1 MKSFLERVA
10 EHLIE
15 HYPDRISNICIVLSN
30 RRASLFLKKHLAELL
45 GKTSWGPN
53 IFSIED
59 FIQELSEYQSINA
72 LKTTF
77 ELYEVHK
84 TIEGKNAQGFDEFY
98 KWGSILVQDFN
109 ELDLHLVDAERM
121 YNYLSEVKSL
131 AEWNLEIENLSSFQN
146 NYLKF
151 FKSLKTY
158 YLLLN
163 ERLNKRKLAYNGKLF
178 RHVAENIEARSK
190 TFEWDQILFA
200 GFNALS
206 LAEEKILFSLK
217 ELELAEFLWDV
228 DSYYLNHM
236 NSGVKHEAGLFFRKY
251 FENIKESEIRWV
263 DQNLK
268 NDTKDIQIFGIP
280 KQIGQA
286 KFCGQLL
293 QEDTH
298 FLTSKH
304 KSAIILADENL
315 LIPVLNSIPSNYSE
329 LNVTMGLPL
338 SSSPLFGFFNQL
350 FKMQLN
356 SENKKKIL
364 NLTVS
369 VFRYSDISKCLRHS
383 VINNLSDQL
392 FDSPKISTQHILT
405 QIKISGQLDFKSEE
419 LLSVFKAENYNET
432 FLALTFTDW
441 KDNPVIAIKC
451 FQDIIEILR
460 DATINKQLA
469 DQIDLKIELELLYQF
484 SILFNKIEGFIT
496 EYGSINSIK
505 IFHSIFLQICS
516 SQKLPLYGEPLKGL
530 QLMGMLESRN
540 LDFDNVIIL
549 SVNENILPASGKQ
562 NSFIPFELKREFNIP
577 TYREKNAIFA
587 YHFFRLLQRSKNIT
601 LIYNSQPDPL
611 AGGDKSRF
619 LHQIIDELA
628 IYNPQISITEKSVSS
643 IIKLKAEQAI
653 SIPKT
658 KKIFQRLD
666 EISKNG
672 ISASSL
678 NVYIRCQLQFYF
690 KQIAQLGEPD
700 EVSDTIDAAM
710 LGTVLHE
717 ALKNFHQPFIKKVLN
732 AEELKINLKN
742 TDQYIAQAFKTHY
755 NLGNTKFGKNLL
767 IVQVAKELFRNF
779 VQHEINE
786 LNNSDGS
793 KIEKIITSL
802 EEKFASILTLNLNGE
817 SKDVKLKGFIDRI
830 QIVNG
835 ITEVID
841 YKTGA
846 IKPQDLK
853 LDTWDELISNKKYD
867 KVFQLL
873 LYAWIL
879 NKNGSNHNGFIT
891 GIYPLKRISN
901 GFIKVQTPDQNQ
913 ITLTNIDLNEFESQL
928 INLLIDIY
936 NPKLNFEQTD
946 DLNNCLY
953 CTYRSI
959 CNK

>member
-30 RRASLFLKKHLAELL
+30 RRASLFLKKYLAELL

-59 FIQELSEYQSINA
+59 FILELSEYQSINS

-84 TIEGKNAQGFDEFY
+84 TIEGKNAQSFDEFY

-109 ELDLHLVDAERM
+109 ELDLHLVDADRM

-151 FKSLKTY
+151 FKSLKIY
-158 YLLLN
+158 YTLLN
-163 ERLNKRKLAYNGKLF
+163 NRLNQRKLAYNGKLF
-178 RHVAENIEARSK
+178 RHVAENITARSK
-190 TFEWDQILFA
+190 TLEWDQILFA

-217 ELELAEFLWDV
+217 ELKLADFLWDI
-228 DSYYLNHM
+228 DDYYLNHM

-251 FENIKESEIRWV
+251 FKNIKKSEIRWI

-268 NDTKDIQIFGIP
+268 NDKKDIQIYGIP

-293 QEDTH
+293 QHDTH
-298 FLTSKH
+298 FLIAKH
-304 KSAIILADENL
+304 KSAIILADENM
-315 LIPVLNSIPSNYSE
+315 LIPVLNSIPSTYSE

-356 SENKKKIL
+356 SGNKKKIL
-364 NLTVS
+364 NLPDS
-369 VFRYSDISKCLRHS
+369 LFRYTDISKCLRHS

-392 FDSPKISTQHILT
+392 FDCPKISTQQILT
-405 QIKISGQLDFKSEE
+405 QIKKNGQLDFKSVE
-419 LLSVFKAENYNET
+419 LIHVFKAQNYNEA

-441 KDNPVIAIKC
+441 NDNSVIAIKH
-451 FQDIIEILR
+451 FQEIIEILR
-460 DATINKQLA
+460 VATINKQLA

-484 SILFNKIEGFIT
+484 SILFNKIEGYIT
-496 EYGSINSIK
+496 EYSAINSIK
-505 IFHSIFLQICS
+505 ILHSIFLQICS

-540 LDFDNVIIL
+540 LDFDNLIIL

-628 IYNPQISITEKSVSS
+628 IYNPQICITEKSVSS
-643 IIKLKAEQAI
+643 IIKLSAEKVI
-653 SIPKT
+653 SVSKT
-658 KKIFQRLD
+658 TKILQRLD

-700 EVSDTIDAAM
+700 EVSDTMDAAM
-710 LGTVLHE
+710 LGTVIHE
-717 ALKNFHQPFIKKVLN
+717 SLKNFYQPFINKVLN
-732 AEELKINLKN
+732 PEELKINLKN

-755 NLGNTKFGKNLL
+755 NQGNTKFGKNLL
-767 IVQVAKELFRNF
+767 IVHVAKELFRNF
-779 VQHEINE
+779 VQYEINGLINIGE
-786 LNNSDGS
+786 LKN
-793 KIEKIITSL
+793 EKTITSL
-802 EEKFASILTLNLNGE
+802 EEKFVSVLTIDINGE
-817 SKDVKLKGFIDRI
+817 TKDIKLKGFIDRT
-830 QIVNG
+830 QTVNG
-835 ITEVID
+835 YTEVID
-841 YKTGA
+841 YKTGT

-873 LYAWIL
+873 FYAWIL
-879 NKNGSNHNGFIT
+879 NKNGSDHNKFVA
-891 GIYPLKRISN
+891 GIYPLKRISA
-901 GFIKVQTPDQNQ
+901 GFIKVLIPDQNQ
-913 ITLTNIDLNEFESQL
+913 NTLTSIDLNEFESQL

-936 NPKLNFEQTD
+936 NPKLNFEQTN
-946 DLNNCLY
+946 DLNDCLY

>member
-15 HYPDRISNICIVLSN
+15 RYPDGISNICIVLSN
-30 RRASLFLKKHLAELL
+30 RRASLFLKKHLAELF

-59 FIQELSEYQSINA
+59 FIQELSEHQSINS
-72 LKTTF
+72 LKTIF

-84 TIEGKNAQGFDEFY
+84 TIEGKSAQSFDEFY

-109 ELDLHLVDAERM
+109 ELDLHLVDAERL

-146 NYLKF
+146 DYLKF

-158 YLLLN
+158 YVLLN
-163 ERLNKRKLAYNGKLF
+163 DRLNKRKLAYNGKLF
-178 RHVAENIEARSK
+178 RQVAENIEARSK
-190 TFEWDQILFA
+190 TLGWDQILFA

-217 ELELAEFLWDV
+217 ELGSADFLWDV
-228 DSYYLNHM
+228 DDYYLNHT
-236 NSGVKHEAGLFFRKY
+236 NFGIQHEAGLFFRKY
-251 FENIKESEIRWV
+251 FKNLKESEISWV

-268 NDTKDIQIFGIP
+268 NDKKDIQIYGIP

-293 QEDTH
+293 QLDTR
-298 FLTSKH
+298 FLTAEH

-315 LIPVLNSIPSNYSE
+315 LIPILNSIPSSYSE
-329 LNVTMGLPL
+329 VNVTMGMPL
-338 SSSPLFGFFNQL
+338 SISPLFGFFNQL
-350 FKMQLN
+350 FKMHLN
-356 SENKKKIL
+356 SENKKKVL
-364 NLTVS
+364 NLS
-369 VFRYSDISKCLRHS
+369 DSLFRYTDISKCLKHS

-392 FDSPKISTQHILT
+392 FNSPKVSIQQILT
-405 QIKISGQLDFKSEE
+405 QIKKTGQLDFKTED
-419 LLSVFKAENYNET
+419 LLSTFKAENYNDT
-432 FLALTFTDW
+432 SLLLTFTDW
-441 KDNPVIAIKC
+441 NDNPVIAIKC
-451 FQDIIEILR
+451 FQDFIEIFR
-460 DATINKQLA
+460 DATISKQIT

-484 SILFNKIEGFIT
+484 SILFNKIEGFIR

-505 IFHSIFLQICS
+505 IFHSIFLQVCN

-540 LDFDNVIIL
+540 LDFDNLIIL
-549 SVNENILPASGKQ
+549 SVNENILPSSGKQ

-628 IYNPQISITEKSVSS
+628 VYNPQISIVEKTVSS
-643 IIKLKAEQAI
+643 IIKLSAERPI
-653 SIPKT
+653 SIPKS
-658 KKIFQRLD
+658 KGIFQRLD
-666 EISKNG
+666 DISENG
-672 ISASSL
+672 ISASGL

-690 KQIAQLGEPD
+690 KQIAQIGEPD
-700 EVSDTIDAAM
+700 EVSETIDAAM
-710 LGTVLHE
+710 LGTVIHE
-717 ALKNFHQPFIKKVLN
+717 ALKNFYQPFINKVLN
-732 AEELKINLKN
+732 PEELKINLKH
-742 TDQYIAQAFKTHY
+742 TDQYIVQAFRTHY
-755 NLGNTKFGKNLL
+755 NQGNTKFGKNLL
-767 IVQVAKELFRNF
+767 IVHVAKELFRNF
-779 VQHEINE
+779 IQHEINE
-786 LNNSDGS
+786 IS
-793 KIEKIITSL
+793 KPEGQKTEKIITSL
-802 EEKFASILTLNLNGE
+802 EEKFDSILTLNLNGE
-817 SKDVKLKGFIDRI
+817 PKSIKLKGFIDRI
-830 QIVNG
+830 QVVNG
-835 ITEVID
+835 ITEIID

-853 LDTWDELISNKKYD
+853 LEAWDELIANKKND
-867 KVFQLL
+867 KAFQLL
-873 LYAWIL
+873 LYTWIL
-879 NKNGSNHNGFIT
+879 NKNDSNHNEFIA

-901 GFIKVQTPDQNQ
+901 GFIKLQTPGQKQNA
-913 ITLTNIDLNEFESQL
+913 LDGVDLNEFESQL
-928 INLLIDIY
+928 INLLTDIY
-936 NPKLNFEQTD
+936 DPKLNFGQTD
-946 DLNNCLY
+946 DPNTCLY

>member
-30 RRASLFLKKHLAELL
+30 RRASLFLKKYLAELL

-59 FIQELSEYQSINA
+59 FIQELSEYQSINT

-84 TIEGKNAQGFDEFY
+84 TIEGKHAQGFDEFY

-109 ELDLHLVDAERM
+109 EVDLHMVDAERM

-151 FKSLKTY
+151 FNSLKTY
-158 YLLLN
+158 YILLN

-190 TFEWDQILFA
+190 SLEWDQILFA

-217 ELELAEFLWDV
+217 ELGSADFLWDV
-228 DSYYLNHM
+228 DDYYLNHT
-236 NSGVKHEAGLFFRKY
+236 NFGVKHEAGLFFRKY
-251 FENIKESEIRWV
+251 FENQKESEISWV

-268 NDTKDIQIFGIP
+268 NDKKDIQIYGIP

-293 QEDTH
+293 QQDSH
-298 FLTSKH
+298 FLTAKH

-315 LIPVLNSIPSNYSE
+315 LIPVLNSIPSTCTE

-350 FKMQLN
+350 FKMQLYA
-356 SENKKKIL
+356 ENKKKML
-364 NLTVS
+364 NLS
-369 VFRYSDISKCLRHS
+369 DPLFRYSDISKCLRHS
-383 VINNLSDQL
+383 VISNLSDQL
-392 FDSPKISTQHILT
+392 FNGPKISIQHILT
-405 QIKISGQLDFKSEE
+405 QIKITGQLDFKSED
-419 LLSVFKAENYNET
+419 LLKAFKAENYKKT
-432 FLALTFTDW
+432 FLTITFKDW
-441 KDNPVIAIKC
+441 KDNPVIAIQC
-451 FQDIIEILR
+451 FQGVIEIFR

-484 SILFNKIEGFIT
+484 SILFNKIEGFIS
-496 EYGSINSIK
+496 EYGSINTIK

-540 LDFDNVIIL
+540 LDFDNLIIL
-549 SVNENILPASGKQ
+549 SVNENILPSSGKQ

-577 TYREKNAIFA
+577 THREKNAIFA

-628 IYNPQISITEKSVSS
+628 LYNPQISIAEKTVSS
-643 IIKLKAEQAI
+643 IIKLSAEQPI

-658 KKIFQRLD
+658 KGIFQRLD

-678 NVYIRCQLQFYF
+678 NIYIRCQLQFYF

-710 LGTVLHE
+710 LGTVIHE
-717 ALKNFHQPFIKKVLN
+717 ALKNFYVPFINKVLN
-732 AEELKINLKN
+732 PEELKINLKM
-742 TDQYIAQAFKTHY
+742 TDQYIVQAFKTHY
-755 NLGNTKFGKNLL
+755 NQGNTKFGKNLL
-767 IVQVAKELFRNF
+767 IVHVAKELFRNF
-779 VQHEINE
+779 IQHEINE
-786 LNNSDGS
+786 FS
-793 KIEKIITSL
+793 KPEGQKTEKIITSL
-802 EEKFASILTLNLNGE
+802 EKKFASILTLNLNGE
-817 SKDVKLKGFIDRI
+817 PKDVKLKGFIDRI
-830 QIVNG
+830 QMVNG
-835 ITEVID
+835 ITEVVD

-846 IKPQDLK
+846 IKPKDLK
-853 LDTWDELISNKKYD
+853 LDAWNELISDKKND

-879 NKNGSNHNGFIT
+879 NKNVSNHNEFIA

-913 ITLTNIDLNEFESQL
+913 STLTSFDLNEFELQL
-928 INLLIDIY
+928 TKLLVEIY